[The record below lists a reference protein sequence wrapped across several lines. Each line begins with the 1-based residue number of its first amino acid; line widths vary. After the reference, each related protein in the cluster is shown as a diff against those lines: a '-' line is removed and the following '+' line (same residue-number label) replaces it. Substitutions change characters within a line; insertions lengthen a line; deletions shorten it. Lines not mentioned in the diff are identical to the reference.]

1 MRVMFTT
8 FAAKAHLYTQ
18 VPLAWALH
26 TAGHEVCVASQP
38 DLTDDIVRAGLT
50 AVPVGDVFDL
60 EEGMRELDGILGDV
74 VSGRVSPAEIGLDMS
89 ETRHERL
96 TREYVLHVFSA
107 MTAVTFQEHAQR
119 AMLDDLVSFARHWR
133 PDLVLWD
140 PLTFAGPV
148 VARTCGAVHARILF
162 GPDLVGRMRATF
174 HRLAA
179 DQPPELRDDPLGE
192 WLGWTL
198 SRYGAGDFTEDMV
211 LGQWTVDPLPPSLR
225 LDVDAHYVSMRYVP
239 YNGPAVIPGWL
250 REPPKRPRVCL
261 TLGASFRETALGDQT
276 SPTEL
281 LTALAGLD
289 AEIVATLD
297 EHQLDPATP
306 LPANVR
312 VVDFVPLNALLPSC
326 AAVVHHS
333 GSGTYATALAQ
344 GVPQLIVP
352 NMLWDSMDKARAVE
366 AAGAGLYL
374 RDPGQVSA
382 EVVRDH
388 VGQLLNEP
396 SFAAGAARLR
406 TEMCGLPSPNALVD
420 VLQGLTAEHRRGR

>member
-1 MRVMFTT
+1 MRVLFTT

-38 DLTDDIVRAGLT
+38 DLTADIVGAGLT
-50 AVPVGDVFDL
+50 AAPVGEVFDL
-60 EEGMRELDGILGDV
+60 EGGMRELDGILGDV
-74 VSGRVSPAEIGLDMS
+74 MSGRMTPADVGLDMS
-89 ETRHERL
+89 EDRPERL

-119 AMLDDLVSFARHWR
+119 AMLDDLVAFGRHWR

-148 VARTCGAVHARILF
+148 VARACGAAHARILF

-174 HRLAA
+174 NRLGEQ
-179 DQPPELRDDPLGE
+179 QPPELRDDPLGE

-211 LGQWTVDPLPPSLR
+211 LGHWTIDPLPASLR
-225 LDVDAHYVSMRYVP
+225 LDVDAHYVPMRYVP
-239 YNGPAVIPGWL
+239 YNGPAVIPEWL
-250 REPPKRPRVCL
+250 REPPKRPRICL

-276 SPTEL
+276 SPVEL

-289 AEIVATLD
+289 VEVVATLD
-297 EHQLDPATP
+297 EHQLDPETP
-306 LPANVR
+306 LPPNVR

-333 GSGTYATALAQ
+333 GSGTYATALAH

-352 NMLWDSMDKARAVE
+352 NLMWDSMAKARAVE

-374 RDPGQVSA
+374 RDPGRVTA
-382 EVVRDH
+382 GDLRDH
-388 VGQLLNEP
+388 VERLLSEP

-406 TEMCGLPSPNALVD
+406 TELRGMPTPNALVGA
-420 VLQGLTAEHRRGR
+420 LENLTEEHRGSR